1 MILDSTTG
9 QLSRFQLTKVC
20 LTLVLQEFLEHL
32 ALKADANTV
41 VCKLSDLVSF
51 KFILFSALSIT
62 MNPFYTFLGRISAAF
77 ASLISTVILYVSIS
91 SCCRHWITVVI
102 FKGLPDS
109 N

>member
-1 MILDSTTG
+1 MVFSKDII
-9 QLSRFQLTKVC
+9 RR
-20 LTLVLQEFLEHL
+20 EFLEHL

-62 MNPFYTFLGRISAAF
+62 MNPFHTCLDRILPAF
-77 ASLISTVILYVSIS
+77 PSLISTVILHVSIS

-102 FKGLPDS
+102 FNRLPDS